1 MHIALVRKERPLPS
15 SQDTSMSNQECSLLL
30 CLPSELR
37 NQIYEEL
44 LVQKG
49 RVWSGQLAS
58 ENKKNRVCAN
68 ILPTCKRIHTEATP
82 VLYGL
87 NTFLAHPNLLA
98 ALPRFLLDRLTRTP
112 LPPVIYPRVATLIK
126 RFFIHVRLDTDPR
139 FSKTQAT
146 ESFSGVE
153 ELEVEVFQSSYGTC
167 DFAVLQLFEG
177 IRGVG
182 KATVQ
187 GSVGDGAYAK
197 WLGNA
202 MMSAHTA
209 EIQEFSEEFVGG
221 DRAWDA
227 WTHGNR

>member
-1 MHIALVRKERPLPS
+1 MPIALVQPPS
-15 SQDTSMSNQECSLLL
+15 SSSLLL
-30 CLPSELR
+30 SLLPAELR

-44 LVQKG
+44 LVQRG
-49 RVWSGQLAS
+49 RIWSGQTAR
-58 ENKKNRVCAN
+58 ENQKKRICAN
-68 ILPTCKRIHTEATP
+68 ILRTCKKVHAEATP
-82 VLYGL
+82 LLYAL

-139 FSKTQAT
+139 FSKAQAT

-167 DFAVLQLFEG
+167 DFAVLRLFEG

-197 WLGNA
+197 WLERT

-209 EIQEFSEEFVGG
+209 ETEEFSEEFVGG
-221 DRAWDA
+221 GTYRTCSTDA
-227 WTHGNR
+227 A